1 MDISEAADVFTKLS
15 VGDGLVT
22 QIPALIVSLAAGLL
36 VSKGGTRG
44 SADQAIFGQLGAYP
58 KALLI
63 AAFLLFVLG
72 IMPGLPA
79 FPFFLLGGAMAFV
92 GIAVPRRQARQ
103 REAEE
108 AEAQSKQRDAEEQ
121 ERNSVKASLETTQ
134 IELCLGKQLSARLIA
149 SQQELAHRVAKMRKK
164 FAQEYGFVIPE
175 IKVTDDISLPPKSYR
190 IKIHGTAVASHELR
204 VGEILVV
211 LGERPLPSIPGEEV
225 REPAFGMRAYSVP
238 ETFASDLRR
247 DGYMTVDNLSVLL
260 THLSEIV
267 RNNLAQL
274 LSYKDMRI
282 LLDRLGPEYR
292 KLLEDICPANI
303 SYSGLQAVLKLL
315 LAERVSIRNLHLIL
329 ESIAEIAPLVRRPEM
344 IVEHVRM
351 RMAQQICG
359 DLSDNGVLN
368 VLRLG
373 NRWDL
378 VFHQSLKR
386 DNKGEIVEFDID
398 PRQLEQFGTEATTA
412 IRKHFDSGERFVLV
426 SSPEARPYIRMI
438 IERLFATLPVL
449 SHVEIARGVEVKSLG
464 AIS

>member
-1 MDISEAADVFTKLS
+1 
-15 VGDGLVT
+15 
-22 QIPALIVSLAAGLL
+22 
-36 VSKGGTRG
+36 
-44 SADQAIFGQLGAYP
+44 
-58 KALLI
+58 
-63 AAFLLFVLG
+63 
-72 IMPGLPA
+72 
-79 FPFFLLGGAMAFV
+79 
-92 GIAVPRRQARQ
+92 
-103 REAEE
+103 
-108 AEAQSKQRDAEEQ
+108 
-121 ERNSVKASLETTQ
+121 
-134 IELCLGKQLSARLIA
+134 
-149 SQQELAHRVAKMRKK
+149 
-164 FAQEYGFVIPE
+164 
-175 IKVTDDISLPPKSYR
+175 
-190 IKIHGTAVASHELR
+190 
-204 VGEILVV
+204 
-211 LGERPLPSIPGEEV
+211 
-225 REPAFGMRAYSVP
+225 MRAYSVP
-238 ETFASDLRR
+238 ETFTADLRR
-247 DGYMTVDNLSVLL
+247 EGYMTVDNLSVLL

-292 KLLEDICPANI
+292 KLLEDICPAHI

-315 LAERVSIRNLHLIL
+315 LAERISIRNLHLIL
-329 ESIAEIAPLVRRPEM
+329 EAIAEIAPLVRRPEM

-386 DNKGEIVEFDID
+386 DAKGEIVEFDID
-398 PRQLEQFGTEATTA
+398 PRLLEQFGTEASAA
-412 IRKHFDSGERFVLV
+412 IRKHFDNGERFVLV

>member
-1 MDISEAADVFTKLS
+1 M
-15 VGDGLVT
+15 
-22 QIPALIVSLAAGLL
+22 
-36 VSKGGTRG
+36 
-44 SADQAIFGQLGAYP
+44 
-58 KALLI
+58 
-63 AAFLLFVLG
+63 
-72 IMPGLPA
+72 
-79 FPFFLLGGAMAFV
+79 
-92 GIAVPRRQARQ
+92 
-103 REAEE
+103 
-108 AEAQSKQRDAEEQ
+108 
-121 ERNSVKASLETTQ
+121 
-134 IELCLGKQLSARLIA
+134 
-149 SQQELAHRVAKMRKK
+149 
-164 FAQEYGFVIPE
+164 
-175 IKVTDDISLPPKSYR
+175 
-190 IKIHGTAVASHELR
+190 
-204 VGEILVV
+204 
-211 LGERPLPSIPGEEV
+211 
-225 REPAFGMRAYSVP
+225 
-238 ETFASDLRR
+238 
-247 DGYMTVDNLSVLL
+247 
-260 THLSEIV
+260 
-267 RNNLAQL
+267 
-274 LSYKDMRI
+274 
-282 LLDRLGPEYR
+282 
-292 KLLEDICPANI
+292 
-303 SYSGLQAVLKLL
+303 KLL

-398 PRQLEQFGTEATTA
+398 PRQLEQFGTEATAA

>member
-1 MDISEAADVFTKLS
+1 
-15 VGDGLVT
+15 
-22 QIPALIVSLAAGLL
+22 
-36 VSKGGTRG
+36 
-44 SADQAIFGQLGAYP
+44 
-58 KALLI
+58 
-63 AAFLLFVLG
+63 
-72 IMPGLPA
+72 
-79 FPFFLLGGAMAFV
+79 
-92 GIAVPRRQARQ
+92 
-103 REAEE
+103 
-108 AEAQSKQRDAEEQ
+108 
-121 ERNSVKASLETTQ
+121 
-134 IELCLGKQLSARLIA
+134 
-149 SQQELAHRVAKMRKK
+149 
-164 FAQEYGFVIPE
+164 
-175 IKVTDDISLPPKSYR
+175 
-190 IKIHGTAVASHELR
+190 
-204 VGEILVV
+204 
-211 LGERPLPSIPGEEV
+211 
-225 REPAFGMRAYSVP
+225 
-238 ETFASDLRR
+238 
-247 DGYMTVDNLSVLL
+247 L

-292 KLLEDICPANI
+292 KLLEDICPAHI

-315 LAERVSIRNLHLIL
+315 LAERISIRNLHLIL
-329 ESIAEIAPLVRRPEM
+329 EAIAEIAPLVRRPEM

-386 DNKGEIVEFDID
+386 DAKGEIVEFDID
-398 PRQLEQFGTEATTA
+398 PRLLEQFGTEASAA
-412 IRKHFDSGERFVLV
+412 IRKHFDNGERFVLV